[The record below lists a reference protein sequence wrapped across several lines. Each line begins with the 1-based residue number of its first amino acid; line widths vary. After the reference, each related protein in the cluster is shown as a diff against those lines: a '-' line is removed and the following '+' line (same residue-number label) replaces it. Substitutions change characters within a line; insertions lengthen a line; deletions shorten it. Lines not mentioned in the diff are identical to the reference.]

1 MITEEKK
8 EMLRQQTLQK
18 LRGMKLLG
26 MAEAFSRQLEQPALH
41 DLSFEER
48 LGLLVDEETTY
59 RENRRLQRLLREA
72 KLRDNA
78 CVEDIDYRHPR
89 GLERSRLAALVSCDW
104 VRAAHNL
111 CITGP
116 TGSGKTWIGCA
127 LGQQACRQGL
137 RVRYVRVPRLLED
150 LKKAHG
156 DGSFRQRL
164 VQLSRIDLLIL
175 DDWGIKQ
182 MGQSERHDMMEV
194 IEERHGLKS
203 TLVTSQL
210 PIENWHDYLGE
221 PTLADAVLD
230 RLLHNTHKLL
240 LKGES
245 MRRMKNRL
253 TEGERKK

>member
-1 MITEEKK
+1 
-8 EMLRQQTLQK
+8 
-18 LRGMKLLG
+18 
-26 MAEAFSRQLEQPALH
+26 
-41 DLSFEER
+41 
-48 LGLLVDEETTY
+48 
-59 RENRRLQRLLREA
+59 
-72 KLRDNA
+72 
-78 CVEDIDYRHPR
+78 
-89 GLERSRLAALVSCDW
+89 
-104 VRAAHNL
+104 
-111 CITGP
+111 
-116 TGSGKTWIGCA
+116 
-127 LGQQACRQGL
+127 
-137 RVRYVRVPRLLED
+137 
-150 LKKAHG
+150 
-156 DGSFRQRL
+156 
-164 VQLSRIDLLIL
+164 
-175 DDWGIKQ
+175 